1 MAVVISPS
9 STFLILSSVLLS
21 TLFSPP
27 LAFAQE
33 NNALLTGGV
42 LATDRQLSYL
52 EFSFVMQDDCNLVLY
67 NKGSGFT
74 SNTHR
79 RGVDCSLTLNDLGQ
93 LVIRT
98 SNNQTVWTSPVSA
111 TARRGSYAAVL
122 RPDGQVAVYG
132 PALWWTPA
140 LRSNASAAADADA
153 NGLRLAKVP
162 MVKNVLFVADSL
174 RQRRAS
180 LEGLYVCYA
189 KRLQLGSGQGS
200 TGCEMAVRDFREWT

>member
-1 MAVVISPS
+1 
-9 STFLILSSVLLS
+9 
-21 TLFSPP
+21 
-27 LAFAQE
+27 
-33 NNALLTGGV
+33 
-42 LATDRQLSYL
+42 
-52 EFSFVMQDDCNLVLY
+52 MQDDCNLVLY

-153 NGLRLAKVP
+153 RAPASKSSHGEERAIL
-162 MVKNVLFVADSL
+162 VADSL